1 MRTTNLM
8 NNSEKFRFN
17 LKQNLFVLKRSQRN
31 FKATQNLH
39 VLNEMVIQLVQS
51 AKLSM
56 KMANISQVSFRM

>member
-56 KMANISQVSFRM
+56 KMANINQVSFRM

>member
-1 MRTTNLM
+1 MS
-8 NNSEKFRFN
+8 NSEKFRFN

-56 KMANISQVSFRM
+56 KMANINQVSFRM